1 MKQILNHLFLVLTFV
16 ISLSGNAQ
24 DVATTKI
31 ISSSNQ
37 WQFDKPQGYVY
48 IHLNQN
54 SSLEKS
60 LVASHYS
67 IYFNENKDYL
77 PSFSTQLYLAS
88 FYHMDLFTN
97 YEIGFLRKEGKISD
111 TSSTTSYDYQST
123 ELLALP
129 ISLGLNLNFAYGSWF
144 QPFIKYALETMPY
157 RLSSSLTSA
166 EEQGS
171 IESQKFGL
179 GIKLNPFSSGL
190 SLEGSLARRENFKN
204 NKYYHNSEFYSLG
217 MGWIF

>member
-1 MKQILNHLFLVLTFV
+1 MKQILKLLSLLLTFV
-16 ISLSGNAQ
+16 ISVSIYAEE
-24 DVATTKI
+24 VATTKI

-48 IHLNQN
+48 INANQN
-54 SSLEKS
+54 SALTKNL
-60 LVASHYS
+60 LVSHYS
-67 IYFNENKDYL
+67 IYFNEDSNYL
-77 PSFSTQLYLAS
+77 PSFSTQLLLAN
-88 FYHMDLFTN
+88 FNNFDLFTN

-111 TSSTTSYDYQST
+111 TSSSTSYDYQST

-129 ISLGLNLNFAYGSWF
+129 ISLGLNLNFSYATWF
-144 QPFIKYALETMPY
+144 QPFLKYALETMPY

-171 IESQKFGL
+171 IESQKFGI
-179 GIKLNPFSSGL
+179 GIKINPFSTGFSI
-190 SLEGSLARRENFKN
+190 EGSLARRENFKN